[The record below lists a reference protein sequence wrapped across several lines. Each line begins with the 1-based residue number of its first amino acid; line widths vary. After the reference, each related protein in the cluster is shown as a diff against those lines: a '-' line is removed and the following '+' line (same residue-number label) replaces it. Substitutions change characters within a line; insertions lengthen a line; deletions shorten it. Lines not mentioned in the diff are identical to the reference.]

1 MVCVVGTGHRR
12 TRRSWHRGLSCSCRV
27 VLSECGVLCGE
38 KVGGCGRRM
47 SHCSSLS
54 SRPARLQRRPDLT
67 LPKLGDKHNG
77 AERQDPNPFLPL
89 FTTTESYPQRLTA
102 ILQLSSSDSRKEVD
116 VVKFIAFT
124 IRSAPGQPGFYVP
137 SREPSK
143 WLPRYR

>member
-1 MVCVVGTGHRR
+1 MGLFGVVMLVVVGGGRSAVGSGGEESVVVCVVGTGHRR
-12 TRRSWHRGLSCSCRV
+12 TRRSWHRGFGCSCRF

-77 AERQDPNPFLPL
+77 AERQEPNPFLPL
-89 FTTTESYPQRLTA
+89 FTTIES
-102 ILQLSSSDSRKEVD
+102 IL
-116 VVKFIAFT
+116 
-124 IRSAPGQPGFYVP
+124 SAEDQ
-137 SREPSK
+137 S
-143 WLPRYR
+143 